1 MEIFLMGGIPV
12 VRKSTIT
19 SCYDDSDNQV
29 NEAHPRGSLPIVIV
43 DRYEDLNRSFLE
55 SEWTRI
61 SSNPSNHWDWKRLH
75 MSHWIERIGCNSYK
89 GDGIYPFVGR
99 SLE

>member
-1 MEIFLMGGIPV
+1 MGGIPV

-29 NEAHPRGSLPIVIV
+29 NEANPRGSLPIVIV
-43 DRYEDLNRSFLE
+43 NRYEDLNRSFLE

-61 SSNPSNHWDWKRLH
+61 SNFPSSHWDWKRLH
-75 MSHWIERIGCNSYK
+75 MSHWVERIGCHSYK
-89 GDGIYPFVGR
+89 GGR